1 MLLMLSKNHEI
12 NGRLYLQAC
21 HLFVDGVLPNTHEH
35 FLHHV
40 FSAMHKLQA
49 VDYHLGNYHDTQEK
63 RRAQA
68 LERFKSDP
76 SNTEEELT
84 LIFELEAFLLQV
96 KSSLD
101 MLVKLLL
108 PVIGSGFV
116 RTQTFGDKGDSV
128 VKGLAQYRKKKSTN
142 TAAVDALLSLIT
154 RHKSN
159 WLEVTVK
166 LRDQLTHAEGLRNYY
181 FRPHIKGGVVVDA
194 IAPRLL
200 EQETLEIMKIVRR
213 SNLEFHQDFMAF
225 TLWLKLG
232 PPFQLARED
241 PAVLS
246 QLEPQDVWRYVVW
259 GWRFIPPD
267 SQPSDHGA

>member
-1 MLLMLSKNHEI
+1 MLLNLSKNNEI

-21 HLFVDGVLPNTHEH
+21 HLFVDGVLPDTHEH

-40 FSAMHKLQA
+40 LSAMHKLQA
-49 VDYHLGNYHDTQEK
+49 VDYHLRNYRDTQEK

-68 LERFKSDP
+68 LEHFKSDP
-76 SNTEEELT
+76 SSTEEELT
-84 LIFELEAFLLQV
+84 LIFELEAFLFQV

-128 VKGLAQYRKKKSTN
+128 AKGLTKYRKKTSAN
-142 TAAVDALLSLIT
+142 TAAVDALLALIT

-166 LRDQLTHAEGLRNYY
+166 LRDRLTHTEGLRNYY
-181 FRPHIKGGVVVDA
+181 FRPHIEGGVVVDA
-194 IAPRLL
+194 IAPRLMK
-200 EQETLEIMKIVRR
+200 QETLEVMEIVRDR
-213 SNLEFHQDFMAF
+213 NLAFHQDFMVF

-232 PPFQLARED
+232 PPFHLMRED

-246 QLEPQDVWRYVVW
+246 QHEPQDVWRYVAW

-267 SQPSDHGA
+267 SQPPNHGA